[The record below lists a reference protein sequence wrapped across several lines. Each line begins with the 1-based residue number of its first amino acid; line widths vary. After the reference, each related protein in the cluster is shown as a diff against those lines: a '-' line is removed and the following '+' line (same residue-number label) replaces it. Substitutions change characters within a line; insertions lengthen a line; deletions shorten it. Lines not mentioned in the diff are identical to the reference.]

1 MQSTAKTVQEYLETL
16 PEDRKSVMKALRET
30 ILEYLPEGFA
40 ETMTYGMIT
49 YVVPHSLYPQGYH
62 CDPKQALPFV
72 SIASQKNHIALYHM
86 GLYGDQA
93 LLLWFE
99 ERWKQI
105 SSKKLDMGKSCIRF
119 KKPEDVPLKLI
130 GELMAKISPQEWIDV
145 YEQNLKKN

>member
-1 MQSTAKTVQEYLETL
+1 MQSTAKTVEEYLDTV

-30 ILEYLPEGFA
+30 ILEHLPEGFA

-49 YVVPHSLYPQGYH
+49 YVIPHSLYPQGYH

-72 SIASQKNHIALYHM
+72 SIASQKNHIAVYHM

-99 ERWKQI
+99 KRWKQI

-119 KKPEDVPLKLI
+119 KKPEEIPLVLI
-130 GELMAKISPQEWIDV
+130 AELMTKISPQEWIDV
-145 YEQNLKKN
+145 YEQNLKR

>member
-1 MQSTAKTVQEYLETL
+1 MQSTANTVEEYLDTV
-16 PEDRKSVMKALRET
+16 PEDRKLVMKALRET
-30 ILEYLPEGFA
+30 ILEHLPDGFT

-49 YVVPHSLYPQGYH
+49 YVIPHSLYPQGYH

-72 SIASQKNHIALYHM
+72 SIASQKNHIAVYHM

-119 KKPEDVPLKLI
+119 KKPEEIPLVLI
-130 GELMAKISPQEWIDV
+130 AELMTKISPQEWIDV
-145 YEQNLKKN
+145 YEQNLKR